1 MGKRMVLK
9 RDTRYRSLTFD
20 AIAGRYDTVVVGA
33 GPAGIMAAVEAA
45 RVCERV
51 LLVESSKL
59 PREKSCGGML
69 NLYTRRA
76 LEPYGGIPE
85 EMVLDPRWIYFRYFH
100 MDFDVKKRTE
110 VKFLNVDRLM
120 FDEWLLSLLP
130 ENVDVAA
137 QTRLVDVSQN
147 PAEVAI
153 MLRDCT
159 PGGNR
164 ATRQVAASY
173 LIAGDGPRATVRE
186 RLGLRPFDRYIT
198 VQEYVRIEPDALD
211 PYFDCICSRRFPKE
225 YGIGYIM
232 PKGDV
237 AIIGSIFYPGSR
249 DCERKHAA
257 VLDILRETYPYPFG
271 ESVKRESWIAA
282 HLRRP
287 ADLVAGENRILLAG
301 EGGGFLSCTS
311 GEGISFALNSG
322 IKAGQAVASSVTAGS
337 PAADDALRRYELA
350 LEPMKRNLTFR
361 MRMFPFMNNDF
372 CKTLACAVPTP
383 IVSKMTER
391 L

>member
-1 MGKRMVLK
+1 
-9 RDTRYRSLTFD
+9 
-20 AIAGRYDTVVVGA
+20 
-33 GPAGIMAAVEAA
+33 MAAVEAA